1 MTDYDILNES
11 RLGSFLAVPEFPS
24 LLTFVTRVPVEM
36 SGSDHSLARIGNNLQ
51 NWVQR
56 KVWLGTLKNGNLVIE
71 KRKSCCHSPT
81 QPRVCFLGVSRHPL
95 WHKIIGTNRKSLF
108 RILCTYS
115 HKKKSSMQNK
125 LGTQNFAI
133 FGLTRNQKNHL
144 IFAGWNLACSPSFRF
159 YNYPWKITIM
169 ITKKASQL
177 TKPNYPNL
185 LSQKYVF
192 I

>member
-1 MTDYDILNES
+1 MTDYVILNES

-81 QPRVCFLGVSRHPL
+81 QPRVCFLGVFRHPL

-115 HKKKSSMQNK
+115 H
-125 LGTQNFAI
+125 TH
-133 FGLTRNQKNHL
+133 T
-144 IFAGWNLACSPSFRF
+144 
-159 YNYPWKITIM
+159 KIQCKTNWGPKTLLYLDWHV
-169 ITKKASQL
+169 TKKIISSLRDEIWHTALPFVSLIIHENHKNDSQ
-177 TKPNYPNL
+177 T
-185 LSQKYVF
+185 SQPAH
-192 I
+192 